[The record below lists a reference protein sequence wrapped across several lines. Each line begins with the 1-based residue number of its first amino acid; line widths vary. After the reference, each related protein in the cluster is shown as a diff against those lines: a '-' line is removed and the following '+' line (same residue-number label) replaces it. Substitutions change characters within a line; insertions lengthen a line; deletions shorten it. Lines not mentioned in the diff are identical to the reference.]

1 VYDPKDIIELIA
13 RNVEKTRNPFGASSA
28 VINTWWRG
36 LTLRRQGDALL
47 FTGLMYQSIPFIEK
61 TTSYLARYE
70 DTWWSR
76 YVRYGNSAPRFLV
89 DLGFRF
95 LATWEEREKFNGI
108 VGDIH
113 KILVKSNVD
122 FFYRPELDYYSGILL
137 YDLGDE
143 EGFARHASFVARMLK
158 CGGVRK
164 LITVDPHTTYAMKV
178 LYPKYTGETFEV
190 RTYFELANIKADD
203 NEKRIT
209 LHDPC
214 FYGRYLELS
223 DVPRQ
228 VIENLGIQQVPV
240 RNCGTFTNCCGGP
253 AESLSPKLTVEIL
266 GRRVDELR
274 ETGAPV
280 VAMCPI
286 CLGNLLKAGVDAED
300 LATLVARYV

>member
-1 VYDPKDIIELIA
+1 MYDPKDIIELIA
-13 RNVEKTRNPFGASSA
+13 GNVEKTRNPFGVSSA

-36 LTLRRQGDALL
+36 LPLRREGDALL
-47 FTGLMYQSIPFIEK
+47 FTGLMYQSIPFIEN

-70 DTWWSR
+70 DSSWR
-76 YVRYGNSAPRFLV
+76 RVVRYGKYAPQFLVNLGFKFLAPRQ
-89 DLGFRF
+89 
-95 LATWEEREKFNGI
+95 ERAKFNGI
-108 VGDIH
+108 VRDIH

-143 EGFARHASFVARMLK
+143 EGFARHASFVTRTLK
-158 CGGVRK
+158 RHGVRK

-178 LYPKYTGETFEV
+178 LYPKYTREIFEV
-190 RTYFELANIKADD
+190 RTYFELAKIRADD
-203 NEKRIT
+203 GEKRIT

-228 VIENLGIQQVPV
+228 IVENLGIQQVEV

-253 AESLSPKLTVEIL
+253 AESLSPKLTAEVL

-274 ETGAPV
+274 ETGTPV

-286 CLGNLLKAGVDAED
+286 CLGNLLRAGVQVED
-300 LATLVARYV
+300 LSTLVARYA

>member
-1 VYDPKDIIELIA
+1 MYDPKDIIELIA
-13 RNVEKTRNPFGASSA
+13 RNVEKTRNPFGVSSA

-36 LTLRRQGDALL
+36 LPLRREGDALL

-70 DTWWSR
+70 DTLWAR
-76 YVRYGNSAPRFLV
+76 GVRYGKYAPRFFV
-89 DLGFRF
+89 NQGFRF
-95 LATWEEREKFNGI
+95 LARWEDRAKFNGM
-108 VGDIH
+108 VRDIH

-143 EGFARHASFVARMLK
+143 EGFARHASFVARTLHK
-158 CGGVRK
+158 SGVRK

-178 LYPKYTGETFEV
+178 LYPKYTRETFEV
-190 RTYFELANIKADD
+190 RTYFELAKIRANDG
-203 NEKRIT
+203 ERRVT

-223 DVPRQ
+223 DAPRR
-228 VIENLGIQQVPV
+228 VVENLGIQQVPV

-253 AESLSPKLTVEIL
+253 AESVSPKLTTEIL
-266 GRRVDELR
+266 ARRVNELR

-286 CLGNLLKAGVDAED
+286 CLGNLLKAGVPAED
-300 LATLVARYV
+300 LSTLVARYA

>member
-1 VYDPKDIIELIA
+1 MYDPKDIIELIA

-36 LTLRRQGDALL
+36 LPLRREGDALL

-70 DTWWSR
+70 DTAWGR
-76 YVRYGNSAPRFLV
+76 YVRYGKIAPQFLV

-95 LATWEEREKFNGI
+95 LARWEDRVKFNGM
-108 VGDIH
+108 VRDIH

-143 EGFARHASFVARMLK
+143 EGFARHASFVAGTLHK
-158 CGGVRK
+158 SGVRK

-178 LYPKYTGETFEV
+178 LYPKYTRETFEV
-190 RTYFELANIKADD
+190 RTYFEFSKIRADD
-203 NEKRIT
+203 REKRIT

-223 DVPRQ
+223 DVPRK
-228 VIENLGIQQVPV
+228 VVENLGVQQVPV

-253 AESLSPKLTVEIL
+253 AESVSPKLTTEIL
-266 GRRVDELR
+266 SRRVEELT

-286 CLGNLLKAGVDAED
+286 CLGNLLKAGVQAED
-300 LATLVARYV
+300 LSTLVARYA

>member
-1 VYDPKDIIELIA
+1 MYDPKDIIELIA
-13 RNVEKTRNPFGASSA
+13 RNVEKTRNPFGVSSA

-36 LTLRRQGDALL
+36 LQLRREGDALL

-70 DTWWSR
+70 DTAWGR
-76 YVRYGNSAPRFLV
+76 YVRYGKIAPQFLV
-89 DLGFRF
+89 NLGFRF
-95 LATWEEREKFNGI
+95 LARWEDRAKFNGM
-108 VGDIH
+108 VRDIH

-143 EGFARHASFVARMLK
+143 EGFARHASFVAGTLHK
-158 CGGVRK
+158 SGVRK

-178 LYPKYTGETFEV
+178 LYPKYTRETFEV
-190 RTYFELANIKADD
+190 RTYLELAKIKADD
-203 NEKRIT
+203 KEKRVT

-228 VIENLGIQQVPV
+228 VVENLGIQQVPV
-240 RNCGTFTNCCGGP
+240 RNCGTFTHCCGGP
-253 AESLSPKLTVEIL
+253 AESVSPKLNAEIL
-266 GRRVDELR
+266 GKRVKELK

-286 CLGNLLKAGVDAED
+286 CLGNLLKAGVQAED
-300 LATLVARYV
+300 LSTLVARYA

>member
-1 VYDPKDIIELIA
+1 MYNPKDIIELIA
-13 RNVEKTRNPFGASSA
+13 RNVEKTGNPFGASSA

-36 LTLRRQGDALL
+36 LPLRREGDALL

-70 DTWWSR
+70 DTLWAR
-76 YVRYGNSAPRFLV
+76 GVRYGKYAPRFLV
-89 DLGFRF
+89 DQGFSF
-95 LATWEEREKFNGI
+95 LARWEDRAKFNGM
-108 VGDIH
+108 VRDIH
-113 KILVKSNVD
+113 KILVRSNVD

-143 EGFARHASFVARMLK
+143 EGFSRHASFVARTLHK
-158 CGGVRK
+158 SGVRK

-178 LYPKYTGETFEV
+178 LYPKYTRETFEV
-190 RTYFELANIKADD
+190 RTYFELAKIRADD
-203 NEKRIT
+203 RERRVT

-223 DVPRQ
+223 DAPRR
-228 VIENLGIQQVPV
+228 VVENLGIQQVPV

-253 AESLSPKLTVEIL
+253 AESVSPKLTTEIL
-266 GRRVDELR
+266 GRRVNELK

-286 CLGNLLKAGVDAED
+286 CLGNLLKAGVPAED
-300 LATLVARYV
+300 LSTLVARYA

>member
-1 VYDPKDIIELIA
+1 MYDPKDIIELIA

-36 LTLRRQGDALL
+36 LPLRREGDALL

-70 DTWWSR
+70 DTAWGR
-76 YVRYGNSAPRFLV
+76 YVRYGKIAPRFLV
-89 DLGFRF
+89 SLGFKF
-95 LATWEEREKFNGI
+95 LACWEERAKFNGM
-108 VGDIH
+108 VRDIH

-143 EGFARHASFVARMLK
+143 EGFARHASFVARTLRK
-158 CGGVRK
+158 SGVRR

-178 LYPKYTGETFEV
+178 LYPKYTRETFEV
-190 RTYFELANIKADD
+190 RTYFELAKIKASD
-203 NEKRIT
+203 NEKRVT

-228 VIENLGIQQVPV
+228 VVENLGIQHVPV

-253 AESLSPKLTVEIL
+253 AESVSPKLNAEIL
-266 GRRVDELR
+266 SRRVEELK

-286 CLGNLLKAGVDAED
+286 CLGNLLKAGVPAED
-300 LATLVARYV
+300 LSTLVARYA

>member
-1 VYDPKDIIELIA
+1 MYDPKDIIELIA

-36 LTLRRQGDALL
+36 LPLRREGDALL

-70 DTWWSR
+70 DTAWGR
-76 YVRYGNSAPRFLV
+76 YVRYGKIAPQFLV

-95 LATWEEREKFNGI
+95 LARWEDRVKFNGM
-108 VGDIH
+108 VRDIH

-143 EGFARHASFVARMLK
+143 EGFARHASFVAGTLHK
-158 CGGVRK
+158 SGVRK

-178 LYPKYTGETFEV
+178 LYPKYTRETFEV
-190 RTYFELANIKADD
+190 RTYFEFSKIRADD
-203 NEKRIT
+203 REKRIT

-223 DVPRQ
+223 DVPRK
-228 VIENLGIQQVPV
+228 VVENLGIQQVPV

-253 AESLSPKLTVEIL
+253 AESVSPKLTTEIL
-266 GRRVDELR
+266 SRRVEELT

-286 CLGNLLKAGVDAED
+286 CLGNLLKAGVQAED
-300 LATLVARYV
+300 LSTLVARYA